1 MKPRTGSKR
10 AVRSNGAWALPSAA
24 APGCHVASPS
34 APGCRAGVCSAGG
47 ACCTPVGRRDA
58 CGAGVAGARVPSAA
72 AQRFVKSS
80 TSGGPPPTRNF
91 VKSSTFGGPPPT
103 WMLHDANLARCVVA
117 PPNGTA
123 AKMSASGTS
132 GGPSAG
138 CGDGCAAHAHAHE
151 LGGPPELEVLRVA
164 PGHRYRAKELPR
176 SLPDAAVQL
185 LGDGRT
191 GVGLEDAHVVLQ
203 GARRDLLQDD
213 PGRLA
218 RRRLQGLVGE
228 GGAAGRQD
236 FGL

>member
-1 MKPRTGSKR
+1 MNSSSLSLRDARDGTASTQRPAPPAQLGRRTAVRNASTRSWSVSVGSAAARLASSIAALPSRSNMRFVAKPMKPRTGSKR

-58 CGAGVAGARVPSAA
+58 CGAGVGGAWVPSAA
-72 AQRFVKSS
+72 TQRFVKSS

-103 WMLHDANLARCVVA
+103 WMPHDANLASCVVA

-132 GGPSAG
+132 GSM
-138 CGDGCAAHAHAHE
+138 
-151 LGGPPELEVLRVA
+151 
-164 PGHRYRAKELPR
+164 
-176 SLPDAAVQL
+176 
-185 LGDGRT
+185 
-191 GVGLEDAHVVLQ
+191 
-203 GARRDLLQDD
+203 
-213 PGRLA
+213 
-218 RRRLQGLVGE
+218 RRR
-228 GGAAGRQD
+228 
-236 FGL
+236 